1 MEKGCSQMKRNLQY
15 WENPYMIGE
24 NKEDAHNLALPY
36 DNFDD
41 AVAGGDSP
49 YKKSL
54 NGVWKFYW
62 QMGLETMRVDYRRA
76 DFDDRTWANADVPSL
91 WQLNGYGKPVYLCN
105 SYPRALSS
113 RKSKIPTI
121 DQNQNELG
129 VYRRSFTLPS
139 NWDGKEVFLHFG
151 AVKAGFFV
159 YLNGERVG
167 YSQGSM
173 TPAEFRIT
181 GFLKPGENQ
190 ITLEVFRYTDG
201 TYLEDQDMWFL
212 SGVYREVYI
221 YAENRLRIKD
231 FYAQARLDDNYTD
244 GLLDLEVT
252 LQNDDEKPA
261 SVELE
266 ARLVDGDKQTLV
278 GTVQS
283 KAAPGQSKLALKHI
297 VEKVRQWS
305 AEAPNL
311 YKLVLVLKQGDKML
325 SCKSIRIGFKRV
337 EIKGNVLMMNG
348 RRLIIKGVNRH
359 DWDPDHG
366 WAVPRERFYQ
376 DLYLMKNANINAV
389 RTSHYPDD
397 LLFYDIC
404 DEIGLYVM
412 DECDMETH
420 GVRRKNV
427 PGDNPLWKDAVVDR
441 MERMVLRDRNHASV
455 CFWSLGNEAGDGEN
469 LLHMQKAARALDNT
483 RPIHYEGYYDLTHSD
498 FISRMYPLRSVV
510 RKLRNQQAIKENIV
524 DSVANA
530 LAADNKPVPAEM
542 YKTRPVIYCEFSHA
556 MENSLGN
563 FQEYVDDFEKY
574 DHMCGGFIWDY
585 VDQAIRRD
593 EDGVEKWLYGG
604 DFDEGR
610 SNYYFC
616 ANGIIGADRQPHPS
630 YYEVKKVYANL
641 KVHAVDLPRGLVS
654 IQNKNLFISLDD
666 YRLKWTVTVDGTVA
680 QEGMVDKLKV
690 APLTS
695 EEITLPYDPKTWP
708 AGEALLSVSFITK
721 THTPWAQA
729 GYEQSFDQ
737 FILENQPAAKKLQA
751 EGKITVIKNGSIVRL
766 SGRGFAAIIKRG
778 ALASLKYSGKEMLDS
793 AQPMTPNFFRP
804 LTDNDRGYL
813 NFVPKIARIHP
824 LYQWDRTSRH
834 IRATG
839 VHVKKHADGQVEV
852 DVKWF
857 APFASGVRTNYRF
870 DAVGSVTVKHC
881 AAAIFLP
888 LLKVGL
894 RTGID
899 AGLGE
904 AKFYGRGPHETYCD
918 RKTGGKIA
926 VHQMKVAELE
936 HRYMRPQENGN
947 RTDVRRLQ
955 LTGENGKG
963 LTIKAPAGKQFNFS
977 AGYYS
982 QEKLDAA
989 KHLYELK
996 ADPYITLNL
1005 DAAQR
1010 GVGGD
1015 LPGNTMLHPPYK
1027 MGTFKKYCFEFTLSR
1042 KG

>member
-1 MEKGCSQMKRNLQY
+1 
-15 WENPYMIGE
+15 MIGE

-36 DNFDD
+36 DNFDT
-41 AVAGGDSP
+41 AAAGGESP

-62 QMGLETMRVDYRRA
+62 QMGLETMRSDYRLA
-76 DFDDRTWANADVPSL
+76 DFDDRTWDNADVPSV

-105 SYPRALSS
+105 SYPSVVSS

-121 DQNQNELG
+121 NQKQNELG
-129 VYRRSFTLPS
+129 VYRRSFTVPG
-139 NWDGKEVFLHFG
+139 NWDAREVFLHFG

-159 YLNGERVG
+159 YLNGEKVG

-181 GFLKPGENQ
+181 DFLKAGENQ

-221 YAENRLRIKD
+221 YAEKKLCIKD
-231 FYAQARLDDNYTD
+231 FFAKATLDEKYTD
-244 GLLDLEVT
+244 GLLDLELT
-252 LQNDDEKPA
+252 LHNYSENPED
-261 SVELE
+261 VEVE
-266 ARLVDGDKQTLV
+266 AWLVDDDKQTLMN
-278 GTVQS
+278 TVES
-283 KAAPGQSKLALKHI
+283 KAAPGQSKLEVKHV
-297 VEKVRQWS
+297 VENVRQWS

-325 SCKSIRIGFKRV
+325 SFKSVRIGFKLV
-337 EIKGNVLMMNG
+337 EIKGNVLMVNG

-359 DWDPDHG
+359 DWDPDHA
-366 WAVPRERFYQ
+366 WAVPRERYYQ

-427 PGDNPLWKDAVVDR
+427 PGDNPCWKDAVVDR
-441 MERMVLRDRNHASV
+441 MQRMVLRDRSRASV

-469 LLHMQKAARALDNT
+469 FLHMQKAARALDNT
-483 RPIHYEGYYDLTHSD
+483 RPIHYEGYYDLTNSD

-510 RKLRNQQAIKENIV
+510 KKLRNQEALKENII

-542 YKTRPVIYCEFSHA
+542 YKTKPVIFCEYAHA
-556 MENSLGN
+556 MQNSLGN
-563 FQEYVDDFEKY
+563 FQEYMDDFEKHE
-574 DHMCGGFIWDY
+574 HMCGGFIWDY
-585 VDQAIRRD
+585 VDQAIRVY

-610 SNYYFC
+610 TNYYFC

-641 KVHAVDLPRGLVS
+641 KVNAVDLPRGLVS
-654 IQNKNLFISLDD
+654 VQNKNLFISLDD
-666 YRLKWTVTVDGTVA
+666 YQLKWTVTVDGTVV
-680 QEGMVDKLKV
+680 QEGMVDSLKV
-690 APLTS
+690 APLS
-695 EEITLPYDPKTWP
+695 AEEITLPYDLETLP

-721 THTPWAQA
+721 TDKPWAQA
-729 GYEQSFDQ
+729 GYEQTFDQ
-737 FILENQPAAKKLQA
+737 FILENQPTAQKLQA
-751 EGKITVIKNGSIVRL
+751 QGKIEFTKSGHTVRL
-766 SGRGFAAIIKRG
+766 TGRGFAAKIKG
-778 ALASLKYSGKEMLDS
+778 GSLVSLEYAGQEMLDS

-813 NFVPKIARIHP
+813 NFVPKIVRIHP
-824 LYQWDRTSRH
+824 LYQWDRTSRQ
-834 IRATG
+834 IKAVSVRA
-839 VHVKKHADGQVEV
+839 KRLADGQVEV
-852 DVKWF
+852 SVKWF
-857 APFASGVRTNYRF
+857 APFASGVRTVYLF
-870 DAVGSVTVKHC
+870 DAVGRVSVKHC
-881 AAAIFLP
+881 AAGIFLP

-899 AGLGE
+899 SQLSN

-947 RTDVRRLQ
+947 RTDVRSLQ

-963 LTIKAPAGKQFNFS
+963 ITIKAPAGKQFNFS

-982 QEKLDAA
+982 QEKLEAA

-996 ADPYITLNL
+996 ADQHITLNL

-1027 MGTFKKYCFEFTLSR
+1027 MGSFKKYCFEFTISP
-1042 KG
+1042 KE

>member
-1 MEKGCSQMKRNLQY
+1 MKKNMQY
-15 WENPYMIGE
+15 WEDPHMIGE

-36 DNFDD
+36 DNFD
-41 AVAGGDSP
+41 AAAAGGESP

-62 QMGLETMRVDYRRA
+62 QMGLETMRSDYRRA
-76 DFDDRTWANADVPSL
+76 DFDDRTWDNADVPSL

-105 SYPRALSS
+105 SYPRVVSS

-121 DQNQNELG
+121 NQNQNELG
-129 VYRRSFTLPS
+129 VYRRTFTVPN
-139 NWDGKEVFLHFG
+139 NWDGKEVFVHFG

-173 TPAEFRIT
+173 TPAEFKIT
-181 GFLKPGENQ
+181 DFLKAGENQ

-221 YAENRLRIKD
+221 YAEKKLCIKD
-231 FYAQARLDDNYTD
+231 FFAKARLDEKYTD
-244 GLLDLEVT
+244 GLLDLEIS
-252 LQNDDEKPA
+252 LQNYGESTEK
-261 SVELE
+261 VEVE
-266 ARLVDGDKQTLV
+266 AWLVDEGKQMLID
-278 GTVQS
+278 TVES
-283 KAAPGQSKLALKHI
+283 KATPGQSKLTIKHI

-311 YKLVLVLKQGDKML
+311 YKLVLVLKQGEEML
-325 SCKSIRIGFKRV
+325 SYKSIRIGFKLV

-412 DECDMETH
+412 DECDVETH

-469 LLHMQKAARALDNT
+469 FLHMQNAARALDDT

-510 RKLRNQQAIKENIV
+510 KKLRNQEALKENII

-542 YKTRPVIYCEFSHA
+542 YKTKPVIFCEFAHA

-563 FQEYVDDFEKY
+563 FQEYMDDFEKY

-585 VDQAIRRD
+585 VDQSIRVH

-610 SNYYFC
+610 TNYYFC

-641 KVHAVDLPRGLVS
+641 KVNAVDLARGVVS
-654 IQNKNLFISLDD
+654 VQNKNLFITLDD
-666 YRLKWTVTVDGTVA
+666 YRLKWTVTVDGEAV
-680 QEGMVDKLKV
+680 QEGMVDSLKV

-695 EEITLPYDPKTWP
+695 EEISLPYDVKTLP
-708 AGEALLSVSFITK
+708 AGEALLSVCFITK
-721 THTPWAQA
+721 TDKPWAQA
-729 GYEQSFDQ
+729 GYEQTFDQ
-737 FILENQPAAKKLQA
+737 FILENKPRAEKLQA
-751 EGKITVIKNGSIVRL
+751 EGHITFTKNGTNVHL
-766 SGRGFAAIIKRG
+766 TGRGFAAKIKRG
-778 ALASLKYSGKEMLDS
+778 SLVSLEYLGQEMLDAS
-793 AQPMTPNFFRP
+793 QPMTPNFFRP

-813 NFVPKIARIHP
+813 NFVPKIVRIHP

-839 VHVKKHADGQVEV
+839 VKAKRLPNGQVEV
-852 DVKWF
+852 SVKWF
-857 APFASGVRTNYRF
+857 APFASGVRTVYLF
-870 DAVGSVTVKHC
+870 DAVGRVTVKHC
-881 AAAIFLP
+881 TAGVFLP

-899 AGLGE
+899 AQLSN

-926 VHQMKVAELE
+926 VHEMKVAELE

-947 RTDVRRLQ
+947 RTDVRSLQ

-963 LTIKAPAGKQFNFS
+963 LTIEAPAGKQFNFS

-982 QEKLDAA
+982 QEKLEAA

-996 ADPYITLNL
+996 ADQYITLNL

-1027 MGTFKKYCFEFTLSR
+1027 MGTFKKYCFEFTVSP
-1042 KG
+1042 KNK